1 MNLQKTHAFLLQAA
15 AIITVCLGVNVGAQ
29 TVTTI
34 AGTHDLTGQTATAI
48 SGQAVWSVASDK
60 SGNLYFGI
68 YNQVYNLDSTGK
80 LTLIAGNGV
89 DGIPV
94 DGATA
99 TETPIESVYSLA
111 IDSSS
116 NLYIGDRDDSLVF
129 KVTASTGKISIYAG
143 NGAYGTSGDGGAAT
157 LAELESPEGL
167 AVDSSSNLYIADSSA
182 CSVRKVDTSGIIT
195 TAAGTSGSCATLG
208 SNILSNGLLYGVEDV
223 AVDSSGNLYMTVY
236 DMIVKSSG
244 GKLTIVAGC
253 DDGTGSVGANCT
265 FGNGDGQVATNTY
278 IYPESVAVDSA
289 GNLYIGDFD
298 NYALRKVDANT
309 QIISTVAGV
318 YGTKESSYIASGP
331 ATKTALGYLHKIA
344 LDGDGN
350 VYLADE
356 YFEVIRKVNLSGNM
370 LSTAVG
376 NGLAYSGDGGLATA
390 AQFGSYD
397 GLAGTAVDTAGN
409 IYIADYEA
417 AVVRKI
423 DAKTGIIST
432 FAGTGTSGYSGDD
445 GAAISAKIAHPIG
458 LAFDAAGNLYITDAG
473 NYVIRKVDTAG
484 VISTFAGNGT
494 EGYSGDGR
502 AATAAEFEWP
512 MGLAFDTAG
521 NLYVSD
527 ANASVIR
534 KIDTDGII
542 HTAVGTGTYGY
553 SGDGGQ
559 ATAAEI
565 EWPVQVGFD
574 NSGNLIFTDANAAV
588 IREVYL
594 ADANS
599 ANYGVIQTIAGGGS
613 ANYSSTNTGALS
625 VKFTDPYGAFVD
637 PSGKL
642 LVADTDANVVYTLT
656 GSSFTAP
663 SSGVLAVVAGTG
675 TAGYSGDGGAA
686 TSAEFS
692 APTFINA
699 DLKGGLLISDTSNG
713 RLRNLTNAVTAVY
726 TASLSSNTLGFST
739 QQLSTNATASKT
751 VTLTNTSPSKAL
763 TISLVAITGTNA
775 TDFTATNTCT
785 TAAVAA
791 GSTCTVTVTF
801 TATQTGSESATL
813 TVIDDAGSQAA
824 TLSGAGISFS
834 APAAASGGS
843 TSATIASGS
852 TATYSLQVAATGGAS
867 TSDSLSLSLT
877 CSGAPTN
884 ATCTVSPASVTT
896 TLATPGAF
904 TVTVATT
911 KYTTTTNSA
920 QGTKIASNSSGF
932 WPTGVGLAILP
943 FGIFGLIRKRRKLGG
958 LLLLL
963 LMTSFLAANGCGGG
977 SKKSTTTTTSGTPAG
992 TYTLTVKATSGSV
1005 SQTTN
1010 LTLTVN

>member
-1 MNLQKTHAFLLQAA
+1 MKEL
-15 AIITVCLGVNVGAQ
+15 VS
-29 TVTTI
+29 
-34 AGTHDLTGQTATAI
+34 
-48 SGQAVWSVASDK
+48 SGQRPSDK
-60 SGNLYFGI
+60 TGNLYFGI
-68 YNQVYNLDSTGK
+68 YNQVYKLDSTGK
-80 LTLIAGNGV
+80 ITLIAGNGV
-89 DGIPV
+89 DGTPV

-99 TETPIESVYSLA
+99 TATPIESVHSLA

-116 NLYIGDRDDSLVF
+116 NLYIADEDDGLVF

-143 NGAYGTSGDGGAAT
+143 DGTFGTSGDGGAAT
-157 LAELESPEGL
+157 SAELESPEGL
-167 AVDSSSNLYIADSSA
+167 AVDSSGNLYIADTGS
-182 CSVRKVDTSGIIT
+182 CSVRKVDSAGIIT
-195 TAAGTSGSCATLG
+195 TAAGTSDSCGS
-208 SNILSNGLLYGVEDV
+208 ISNGFLYGVEDV
-223 AVDSSGNLYMTVY
+223 AVDSSGNLYMTDY
-236 DMIVKSSG
+236 DRLVKSSG

-253 DDGTGSVGANCT
+253 DIGTSVSGVDCT
-265 FGNGDGQVATNTY
+265 FGDGQTATNTDV
-278 IYPESVAVDSA
+278 YPTSVAVDST
-289 GNLYIGDFD
+289 GNIYIGDAD
-298 NYALRKVDANT
+298 NFAIRKVDAKT
-309 QIISTVAGV
+309 QIVSTVAGV
-318 YGTKESSYIASGP
+318 FGTEATSYTASGP
-331 ATKTALGYLHKIA
+331 ATSTALGWFNKIA
-344 LDGDGN
+344 LDSNGN
-350 VYLADE
+350 VYLADRD
-356 YFEVIRKVNLSGNM
+356 YNVIRKVNLSGKT

-390 AQFGSYD
+390 AQFGPYD
-397 GLAGTAVDTAGN
+397 GLAGTAVDAAGN
-409 IYIADYEA
+409 IYIADFEA
-417 AVVRKI
+417 SVVRKI
-423 DAKTGIIST
+423 DANTGIIST
-432 FAGTGTSGYSGDD
+432 FAGTGTGGYSGDV
-445 GAAISAKIAHPIG
+445 GAATSAKIAQPIG

-473 NYVIRKVDTAG
+473 NSVIRKVDTAG
-484 VISTFAGNGT
+484 VISTFAGDGT
-494 EGYSGDGR
+494 QGTAGDGGQ
-502 AATAAEFEWP
+502 AIAAEFEWP

-521 NLYVSD
+521 NLYISD

-534 KIDTDGII
+534 KIDTAGII
-542 HTAVGTGTYGY
+542 HTFVGTGTYGY

-574 NSGNLIFTDANAAV
+574 KSGNLIFTDANAAV

-594 ADANS
+594 ADPNS

-613 ANYSSTNTGALS
+613 ANYSSTNTSALS

-699 DLKGGLLISDTSNG
+699 DLKGDLLISDTSNG

-726 TASLSSNTLGFST
+726 TASLSSNTLSFST
-739 QQLSTNATASKT
+739 QQLSTSATASKT
-751 VTLTNTSPSKAL
+751 VTLTNTSPSKTL
-763 TISLVAITGTNA
+763 TISSVAISGTNA

-791 GSTCTVTVTF
+791 GSTCAVTVTF
-801 TATQTGSESATL
+801 TATQAGSESATL

-867 TSDSLSLSLT
+867 TSDSLPISLT
-877 CSGAPTN
+877 CSGAPTD
-884 ATCTVSPASVTT
+884 ATCVVSPASVI
-896 TLATPGAF
+896 ATSAAPGAF
-904 TVTVATT
+904 TVTVAST

-920 QGTKIASNSSGF
+920 QRTKIASHSSGF
-932 WPTGVGLAILP
+932 WSTGVALAILP
-943 FGIFGLIRKRRKLGG
+943 FGIFGLIRKRRKLEG

-1005 SQTTN
+1005 SQSTN